1 MLDVLNHS
9 FLALMASIG
18 HQTGLF
24 DTMAELGPSSSAGIA
39 GAAGLNERYVR
50 EWLGAMVT
58 GHIVDYD
65 ATARKYVLPAE
76 HAVSL
81 TRRAGSGNLA
91 TMMQYV
97 ACMGKVEQGIIECF
111 RKGGGLPY
119 SAYERFHHIMREDSA
134 QTFDE
139 TLIPRTI
146 PALPG
151 LADRLAAGI
160 DVLDVGCGSGHAIN
174 LMAREFPRSRFTGYD
189 LSPEAIEA
197 ARREAA
203 AWHLENVRFQVQDV
217 AALSESSAFALIT
230 AFDTIHDQ
238 ARPRDVLR
246 AAARALQADGTFLMV
261 DIDASSRLEENVDRP
276 LAPFIYSVS
285 TLHCM
290 SVSLA
295 ANGEGLGTA
304 WGEDTARSLLAD
316 AGFSGVE
323 VLRIPGDIINCYYVA
338 RKQQPGAR
346 A

>member
-1 MLDVLNHS
+1 
-9 FLALMASIG
+9 
-18 HQTGLF
+18 
-24 DTMAELGPSSSAGIA
+24 
-39 GAAGLNERYVR
+39 
-50 EWLGAMVT
+50 
-58 GHIVDYD
+58 
-65 ATARKYVLPAE
+65 
-76 HAVSL
+76 
-81 TRRAGSGNLA
+81 
-91 TMMQYV
+91 
-97 ACMGKVEQGIIECF
+97 
-111 RKGGGLPY
+111 
-119 SAYERFHHIMREDSA
+119 
-134 QTFDE
+134 
-139 TLIPRTI
+139 
-146 PALPG
+146 
-151 LADRLAAGI
+151 
-160 DVLDVGCGSGHAIN
+160 
-174 LMAREFPRSRFTGYD
+174 MAREFPRSRFTGYD

-338 RKQQPGAR
+338 RKPQPGAR